1 MSVVGLSA
9 VLAFSSFAAADDEW
23 VSLFDGKTLNGWKV
37 VGGENKFSV
46 ENGVIK
52 GEGVP
57 STCGINTFLVTEK
70 EHADFDFKVEFLI
83 ESGNS
88 GVQFRSATRTKF
100 DPKWDWNPFKEGL
113 HKVFGYQAE
122 ITPDGSNTGR
132 IYDEERRGYRNGIV
146 FLDTGTPQERLAVAK
161 ASFRKGD
168 WNEMR
173 VRCEGVHVQT
183 WLNGNPVADLYDE
196 MSEKGMLGLQ
206 VHLQGPAKEGE
217 RFVPGVVRFRNPRIK
232 ELKGPKS
239 TARFFRMDPA
249 ITAKCQNAG
258 GTNNLVVLSQDD
270 RTVVRLNG
278 FEVYDSLP
286 RHDTILIAPDVE
298 HDLETRNHQ
307 GIPSVAVSPKN
318 GRIWCTWYANPIGG
332 ENHLDYC
339 VLSTSADGG
348 RTWKEVLVADPDGE
362 EAKRAFDPQVW
373 VAPDGRLRWTWS
385 ERTLPND
392 VDRRKVWNAY
402 EGKRWDTDVIRSVE
416 LDAENEP
423 VPPYPA
429 PLKLMKGVMMGK
441 PIVVGSGDWVYPV
454 CEWHQ
459 APSSR
464 FYTTRDGQTF
474 SMVGGITLPQKLRSF
489 DEENV
494 VELKDGRWWS
504 LLRGADGPYEAFS
517 SDAGKTW
524 SAPTAS
530 PIAGPS
536 SRHCVRRLPS
546 GNLLLIAHG
555 KIGEKVGRTQLS
567 AFVSDDE
574 AKTWKGGLILSTRRG
589 DVSYPDLDVDGDG
602 NIHVVYD
609 NARAWLM
616 EVLMATFTEAEVL
629 AGEVDEATRK
639 ARFDRSVSRPKKTAG
654 RW

>member
-1 MSVVGLSA
+1 MSVVGLSVA
-9 VLAFSSFAAADDEW
+9 LAFSSFAAEDDGW
-23 VSLFDGKTLNGWKV
+23 ISLFDGKTLNGWKV
-37 VGGENKFSV
+37 VGGENKFVV
-46 ENGVIK
+46 EDGVIK
-52 GEGVP
+52 GYGVP
-57 STCGINTFLVTEK
+57 SDCGINTFLMADK
-70 EHADFDFKVEFLI
+70 EYGDFDFKVEFLC

-100 DPKWDWNPFKEGL
+100 DPKWDWSTFREGL
-113 HKVFGYQAE
+113 HKVYGYQAE

-132 IYDEERRGYRNGIV
+132 IYDEERRGYRNGII

-183 WLNGNPVADLYDE
+183 WLNGKPVADLYDE
-196 MSEKGMLGLQ
+196 MSTKGLLGLQ
-206 VHLQGPAKEGE
+206 VHLQGPAKDGE
-217 RFVPGVVRFRNPRIK
+217 KFVPGVVRFRNLCIR

-239 TARFFRMDPA
+239 TARFFRTDPA

-258 GTNNLVVLSQDD
+258 GTNDLVVLRQGD

-286 RHDTILIAPDVE
+286 KHDTALIAPDAA

-339 VLSTSADGG
+339 VLTTSGDGG
-348 RTWKEVLVADPDGE
+348 KTWKEVLIADPDGDG
-362 EAKRAFDPQVW
+362 AKRAFDPQVW
-373 VAPDGRLRWTWS
+373 VAPDGKLRWTWT
-385 ERTLPND
+385 ERTLPDDLDTRNS
-392 VDRRKVWNAY
+392 WNAY
-402 EGKRWDTDVIRSVE
+402 EGKRWTTDELRSVE

-423 VPPYPA
+423 SAPYPA
-429 PLKLMKGVMMGK
+429 PLLLAKGVMMGK
-441 PIVVGSGDWVYPV
+441 PVVVKSGDWIYPV

-464 FYTTRDGQTF
+464 FYATRDGRTLT
-474 SMVGGITLPQKLRSF
+474 MVGGITLPEKLRCF

-504 LLRGADGPYEAFS
+504 LLRGEDGPYESFS
-517 SDAGKTW
+517 SDAGRTW
-524 SAPTAS
+524 SDPVAS

-536 SRHCVRRLPS
+536 SRHCTRRLPS
-546 GNLLLIAHG
+546 GNILLIAHG
-555 KIGEKVGRTQLS
+555 KVGEKVGRTQLS

-574 AKTWKGGLILSTRRG
+574 GKTWKGGLLLSTRRG
-589 DVSYPDLDVDGDG
+589 DVAYPDVDFDADG
-602 NIHVVYD
+602 SIRVVYD
-609 NARAWLM
+609 NARGWLM
-616 EVLMATFTEAEVL
+616 EILMSTFTEAEAL
-629 AGEVDEATRK
+629 AGKVDEATRK
-639 ARFDRSVSRPKKTAG
+639 ARFDRSVSRPKKTVG
-654 RW
+654 RL